1 MNIEYQLLKISSI
14 YNLSLYILLTYT
26 YSKRILISTIQEM
39 YYESDLTRHFLLPET
54 YSINGN
60 DFTSLEIL

>member
-39 YYESDLTRHFLLPET
+39 YYESDLTRYFLLPET
-54 YSINGN
+54 YTINGN